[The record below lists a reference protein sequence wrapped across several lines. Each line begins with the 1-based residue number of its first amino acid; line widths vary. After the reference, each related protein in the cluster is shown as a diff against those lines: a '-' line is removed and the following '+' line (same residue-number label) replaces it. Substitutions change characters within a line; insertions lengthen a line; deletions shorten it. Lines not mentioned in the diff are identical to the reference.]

1 MLIFGNPRAG
11 TLLMVER
18 PLLGSRPS
26 APGARLARSG
36 WPRLGQL
43 PGQRLHRETIWPA
56 GRPRKEHFGRGG
68 IGGRGVALRQRD
80 ASTQSP
86 YSVGSITTTGVSLD
100 ESCARCS
107 WRTGFVARTGGEI
120 SRHQRSLN
128 DCIPGSSSH
137 LFAGSRMSFHVR
149 SFRLIR
155 MGEDRQPAPVYRL
168 YSRRHVE
175 LATFFGSPIA
185 GALLIRANFRRLGN
199 PRAGRQV
206 VLLAA
211 VGAAAVIAGAVFSV
225 ASGMPR
231 RALPLFYELSFLS
244 GVFILFERSM
254 QSLVKAHVSA
264 GGRTGPWRRALG
276 AAAAGLVGDGW

>member
-1 MLIFGNPRAG
+1 
-11 TLLMVER
+11 
-18 PLLGSRPS
+18 
-26 APGARLARSG
+26 
-36 WPRLGQL
+36 
-43 PGQRLHRETIWPA
+43 
-56 GRPRKEHFGRGG
+56 
-68 IGGRGVALRQRD
+68 
-80 ASTQSP
+80 
-86 YSVGSITTTGVSLD
+86 
-100 ESCARCS
+100 
-107 WRTGFVARTGGEI
+107 
-120 SRHQRSLN
+120 
-128 DCIPGSSSH
+128 
-137 LFAGSRMSFHVR
+137 
-149 SFRLIR
+149 

-276 AAAAGLVGDGW
+276 AAAAGLPIFFVIYAALMMVLRLGPTWILDRWTDCVTATRSISLRFPPESRESVCFTNGATENDARELGDELRKRHVFRGGRHADVWIERSSGRHVISFPSTDRPDFESEDHARDLAVTGEEMATTYRRQPFELRLCYFRRSRCKTVFLSR